1 MQSANAQR
9 GIFCNR
15 TLNLN
20 AVRAIGYDM
29 DYTLIHYHMAE
40 WEKSAYNHLKGLL
53 SAMGWPL
60 EGLAF
65 DPNLAM
71 RGLIIDTETGNV
83 VKANRFGYIKRA
95 FHGSHPIDFETQ
107 RRLYQR
113 TLVDLSDKRWSFLN
127 TLFSISE
134 ACLYMQLVDL
144 LDEGVLPGRM
154 GYTDLYHKVREALD
168 AAHMEG
174 KLKAEIVRNPERFV
188 DLDEETALALLDQKK
203 AGKKLLLITNS
214 EWKYASFMM
223 SYAFDRFLPDS
234 MTWRDL
240 FHIAVIRAH
249 KPNFFSH
256 PMPAFRLVSEEGFLQ
271 ENPGRLT
278 AGQVYLGGNAQLVEK
293 SLGLCGE
300 EILYVGDHI
309 FMDVNISKSMSRWR
323 TALVIRELEEDISA
337 VQTFRENQQR
347 LSRLMKE
354 KEELE
359 GNHAFFRLQLQR
371 CQQQYGPDP
380 PCAIHEMQRAM
391 GDIQRKLARLDS
403 QIGPLAQES
412 SRIHNSQWG
421 LLMRTGIDK
430 SHLARQVER
439 HADIYMS
446 RVSNF
451 LQYTPFAFLRSQR
464 NSLPHDSPGEYA

>member
-1 MQSANAQR
+1 MKAIGLQR

-20 AVRAIGYDM
+20 GIRAIGYDM
-29 DYTLIHYHMAE
+29 DYTLIHYRMEE
-40 WEKSAYNHLKGLL
+40 WERCAYEHLKNLL
-53 SAMGWPL
+53 VNMGWPL
-60 EGLAF
+60 KDLVF
-65 DPNLAM
+65 DSRLAM
-71 RGLIIDTETGNV
+71 RGLIIDREKGNV

-95 FHGSHPIDFETQ
+95 FHGTKPIDFEMQ

-113 TLVDLSDKRWSFLN
+113 TLVDLNEDRWSFLN

-144 LDEGVLPGRM
+144 LDAGLLPGHL
-154 GYTDLYHKVREALD
+154 GYRDLHGMVRKALD

-174 KLKAEIVRNPERFV
+174 RLKDEVINDPDRFV
-188 DLDEETALALLDQKK
+188 DLDDETPLALLDQKQ

-214 EWKYASFMM
+214 EWRYASFMM
-223 SYAFDRFLPDS
+223 AYAFDRFLPS
-234 MTWRDL
+234 TMTWRDL
-240 FHIAVIRAH
+240 FDIAVIRAH
-249 KPNFFSH
+249 KPDFFSH
-256 PMPAFRLVSEEGFLQ
+256 PMPAFRLVNDEGLLQ
-271 ENPGRLT
+271 EQLGLLT
-278 AGQVYLGGNAQLVEK
+278 TGQVYLGGNAHLIEK

-309 FMDVNISKSMSRWR
+309 FVDVNVSKSMSRWR
-323 TALVIRELEEDISA
+323 TALIIRELEEDIAS
-337 VQTFRENQQR
+337 VEQFRDTQEL
-347 LSRLMKE
+347 LSVLMRK

-359 GNHAFFRLQLQR
+359 GEFASFRLQLQR
-371 CQQQYGPDP
+371 SRQRYGPEP
-380 PCAIHEMQRAM
+380 TVGLEEMEMAMREIHRRLTEL
-391 GDIQRKLARLDS
+391 DAR
-403 QIGPLAQES
+403 IGPLAQAS
-412 SRIHNSQWG
+412 SRIHNPHWG

-451 LQYTPFAFLRSQR
+451 LHYTPFAFLRSQR
-464 NSLPHDSPGEYA
+464 SSLPHDSPGGYA

>member
-1 MQSANAQR
+1 MKSTDAQR

-29 DYTLIHYHMAE
+29 DYTLIHYHMEE
-40 WEKSAYNHLKGLL
+40 WEKSAYNHLKSLL
-53 SAMGWPL
+53 SLMGWPL
-60 EGLAF
+60 NDLAF

-71 RGLIIDTETGNV
+71 RGLIIDTEKGNV

-95 FHGSHPIDFETQ
+95 FHGSQPMDFETQ

-113 TLVDLSDKRWSFLN
+113 TLVDLNDKRWAFLN

-144 LDEGVLPGRM
+144 LEAGVLPGRM
-154 GYTDLYHKVREALD
+154 GYSDLYHKVRQALD

-174 KLKAEIVRNPERFV
+174 KLKAEIIRRPERFV
-188 DLDEETALALLDQKK
+188 DLNEETALALLDQKK

-214 EWKYASFMM
+214 EWRYAAFMM
-223 SYAFDRFLPDS
+223 SYAFDPFLPDR

-240 FHIAVIRAH
+240 FDIAVIRAH
-249 KPNFFSH
+249 KPSFFTR
-256 PMPAFRLVSEEGFLQ
+256 PMPAFRLVNEEGFL
-271 ENPGRLT
+271 EEHLGPLRTGE
-278 AGQVYLGGNAQLVEK
+278 VYFGGNAQLVEK

-323 TALVIRELEEDISA
+323 TALVIRELEEEISA
-337 VQTFRENQQR
+337 VHMFRQDQQR
-347 LSRLMKE
+347 LSRLMKK

-359 GNHAFFRLQLQR
+359 QKSAFCRLQLQR
-371 CQQQYGPDP
+371 SQQEYGPP
-380 PCAIHEMQRAM
+380 GHEAREIERTM
-391 GDIQRKLARLDS
+391 GETQRKLFKLDA
-403 QIGPLAQES
+403 QIGPLAQAS
-412 SRIHNSQWG
+412 GRLHNPHWG
-421 LLMRTGIDK
+421 LLLRTGIDK